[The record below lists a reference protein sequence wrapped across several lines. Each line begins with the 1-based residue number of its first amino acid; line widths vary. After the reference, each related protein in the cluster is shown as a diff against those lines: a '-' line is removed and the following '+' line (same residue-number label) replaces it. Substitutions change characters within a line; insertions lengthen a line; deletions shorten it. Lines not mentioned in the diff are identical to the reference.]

1 MASRAPNGQPFK
13 NVEQARRQEEMS
25 VHWGENKLVIL
36 RLGSN
41 LFLWLGLEVL
51 E

>member
-1 MASRAPNGQPFK
+1 
-13 NVEQARRQEEMS
+13 MS

-36 RLGSN
+36 RLESN
-41 LFLWLGLEVL
+41 LFLWLGQEVL